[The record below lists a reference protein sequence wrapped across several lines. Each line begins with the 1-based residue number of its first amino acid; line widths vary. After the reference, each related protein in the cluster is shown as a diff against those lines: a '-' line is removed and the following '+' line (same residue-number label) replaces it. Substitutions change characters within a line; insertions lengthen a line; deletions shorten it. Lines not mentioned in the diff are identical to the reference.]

1 MSDQQPWQRD
11 VRHPDDRQSWGIEPG
26 VETPRRYQPGPAPP
40 EPSSTG
46 GSRDGAPRAEWKAS
60 ASFGRLIGLLLI
72 AGAALLAVV
81 CVLRARDAA
90 GTERAGWFVAFIV
103 ATMAVGLLGYL
114 YRGIGSIT
122 YTFGADDLVVSW
134 LSQRH
139 VVRLAEIERVVW
151 EPRRPAPWR
160 GLEPIWPGYY
170 VSTRRTPEGV
180 WRSWAT
186 QSPQRR
192 IRLVTASEVVA
203 ISPERPILFLA
214 ELARRRQR
222 VVVEP
227 VFEPVAWSA
236 VDRTLQPDVYPE
248 TASPQT
254 PDVGPAGAPSSS
266 AAQTVPRPALRPLWL
281 YAWDQLFRGRL
292 LHDEVASSLI
302 AAGVALPL
310 LMFAYLFSQYEGLLD
325 QVPLH
330 WDAHGRVD
338 RVGQPSDL
346 WKLPLMAVVLL
357 VINTA
362 LATLLIALDRY
373 LARLMTAATPIA
385 QAVIFVALIRAVS

>member
-1 MSDQQPWQRD
+1 MADQQPWQRD
-11 VRHPDDRQSWGIEPG
+11 VRRPDDRQSWGIEPG
-26 VETPRRYQPGPAPP
+26 VETPRRYPASPTQPPPPPGPRPP
-40 EPSSTG
+40 
-46 GSRDGAPRAEWKAS
+46 APRAEWKAS
-60 ASFGRLIGLLLI
+60 ASFGRLVGLLLI
-72 AGAALLAVV
+72 AGAALLAIV
-81 CVLRARDAA
+81 CVFQARDAA
-90 GTERAGWFVAFIV
+90 GAQRAGWFIAFVV
-103 ATMAVGLLGYL
+103 ATLAVGLLGYL

-122 YTFGADDLVVSW
+122 YTFGADELVITW

-139 VVRLAEIERVVW
+139 VVPLSEIERVTW
-151 EPRRPAPWR
+151 EPREPPPWR

-170 VSTRRTPEGV
+170 VSVRRTPEGI

-192 IRLVTASEVVA
+192 VRITTATEIVA

-227 VFEPVAWSA
+227 LFEPAA
-236 VDRTLQPDVYPE
+236 IPD
-248 TASPQT
+248 ASPLAEPGTEPAATAEPPPPPT
-254 PDVGPAGAPSSS
+254 PPPAP
-266 AAQTVPRPALRPLWL
+266 RPLWF
-281 YAWDQLFRGRL
+281 YAWDELFRGKL

-310 LMFAYLFSQYEGLLD
+310 LMAAYLFSQYEGVLD
-325 QVPLH
+325 RVPLH

-346 WKLPLMAVVLL
+346 WRLPLMAVALL
-357 VINTA
+357 VTNTA